1 MVICC
6 WSAKGGA
13 GTTVVAAALALRLG
27 RAAPGG
33 ALLVD
38 LAGDAACVLGL
49 PEGAHSAPGA
59 GDRSWWNDLP
69 CRIEEMHGCDG
80 LSVLALAPA
89 RLAAADGAALLDRLE
104 SDPRPVVVDAG
115 VLSSGHRCDD
125 TCSVAGE
132 VAAAAT
138 HSLLVLR
145 PCFLAVRRA
154 LLAPIRPSGI
164 VLVEEPGRAL
174 TVADVER
181 TLDVPVRAR
190 VRVTPQ
196 VARAVDA
203 GLLAVRL
210 PESLDRDLR
219 HAA

>member
-1 MVICC
+1 MICC

-13 GTTVVAAALALRLG
+13 GTTVVAAALALRLARG
-27 RAAPGG
+27 TPGG

-38 LAGDAACVLGL
+38 LGGDAASVLGL
-49 PEGAHSAPGA
+49 PAGTHCDAGQRRWQHEGEVAGAVTEMGA
-59 GDRSWWNDLP
+59 GA
-69 CRIEEMHGCDG
+69 G
-80 LSVLALAPA
+80 LSVLAL
-89 RLAAADGAALLDRLE
+89 GAARFSEGDGIALLERLE
-104 SDPRPVVVDAG
+104 LDSRPVVVDAG
-115 VLSSGHRCDD
+115 LLGCAHDCSGAGR
-125 TCSVAGE
+125 VAGE

-154 LLAPIRPSGI
+154 LMAPIRPSGI
-164 VLVEEPGRAL
+164 VLVEEEGRAL
-174 TVADVER
+174 TVADVEAA
-181 TLDVPVRAR
+181 LDVPVRAR

-210 PESLDRDLR
+210 PPSLDRDLR